1 MTFVELFFKALKQN
15 LKIKTFLGTSPNA
28 VKTQIWTALIAM
40 LIIRYLQLM
49 VDLTIQ
55 ILYQTD
61 TLTFKEGLQHIEN
74 ARKFAVELFPGKAK
88 TFDLIYKPRLM
99 RVLQERGIL
108 EFSQN

>member
-1 MTFVELFFKALKQN
+1 MIENKMIQEENRK
-15 LKIKTFLGTSPNA
+15 
-28 VKTQIWTALIAM
+28 
-40 LIIRYLQLM
+40 IRYLQLM

-61 TLTFKEGLQHIEN
+61 RLTYREGLQHIDN
-74 ARKFAVELFPGKAK
+74 ARKFAVDLFPSKAM

-108 EFSQN
+108 EFSHN